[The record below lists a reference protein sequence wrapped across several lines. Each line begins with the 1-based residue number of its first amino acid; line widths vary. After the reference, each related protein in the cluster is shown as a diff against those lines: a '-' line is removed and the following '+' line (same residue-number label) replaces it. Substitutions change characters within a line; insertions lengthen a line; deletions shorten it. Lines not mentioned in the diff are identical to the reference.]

1 MATDDFMKQ
10 QYLTLRDEIRE
21 SKSRIFWL
29 LIIGMVLVMVAGY
42 LAAEHPSAFAN
53 AAIPFLLIGVMLAF
67 VSEQN
72 NIARAGRYLRETV
85 EPRIEN
91 LMGWEHWLETKPQLR
106 EVDHAFVLG
115 FTVLFLV
122 FFAITTSLTLVQLDK
137 NATRRVRLGG
147 CGRVRAGRVLHRDR
161 HLAALAVEHG
171 GEPIASASKISC
183 RGADARTAGIVT
195 PQSVRMTIDAG
206 KSCR

>member
-21 SKSRIFWL
+21 SKARIFWL
-29 LIIGMVLVMVAGY
+29 LIIGMVLVMAAGY

-53 AAIPFLLIGVMLAF
+53 AAIPFLLLGLMLAF

-91 LMGWEHWLETKPQLR
+91 LVGWEHWLETKPRLR

-115 FTVLFLV
+115 FSVLFLI

-137 NATRRVRLGG
+137 NSHEAYVWAAAIAYALGAF
-147 CGRVRAGRVLHRDR
+147 C
-161 HLAALAVEHG
+161 
-171 GEPIASASKISC
+171 I
-183 RGADARTAGIVT
+183 GIVLWRHWRSST
-195 PQSVRMTIDAG
+195 AVS
-206 KSCR
+206 

>member
-21 SKSRIFWL
+21 SKARIFWL
-29 LIIGMVLVMVAGY
+29 LIIGMLMVMTAGY

-53 AAIPFLLIGVMLAF
+53 AAIPFLLLGLMLAF

-91 LMGWEHWLETKPQLR
+91 LVGWEHWLETKPRLR

-115 FTVLFLV
+115 FSVLFLI
-122 FFAITTSLTLVQLDK
+122 FFAITTSLTLVQIDK
-137 NATRRVRLGG
+137 NAHEGYVWAAAIAYVLGAF
-147 CGRVRAGRVLHRDR
+147 C
-161 HLAALAVEHG
+161 
-171 GEPIASASKISC
+171 
-183 RGADARTAGIVT
+183 
-195 PQSVRMTIDAG
+195 
-206 KSCR
+206 

>member
-21 SKSRIFWL
+21 SKARIFWL
-29 LIIGMVLVMVAGY
+29 LILGMLLVMVAGY
-42 LAAEHPSAFAN
+42 LAAEHPTAFAN
-53 AAIPFLLIGVMLAF
+53 AAIPFLLLGLMLSF

-91 LMGWEHWLETKPQLR
+91 IMGWEHWLEGKPRLR

-115 FTVLFLV
+115 FSVLFLI
-122 FFAITTSLTLVQLDK
+122 FFSITTSLTLVQLDK
-137 NATRRVRLGG
+137 SAHDVYVWAAAIAYALGAF
-147 CGRVRAGRVLHRDR
+147 CIAVVLWR
-161 HLAALAVEHG
+161 HWRSSTAA
-171 GEPIASASKISC
+171 S
-183 RGADARTAGIVT
+183 
-195 PQSVRMTIDAG
+195 
-206 KSCR
+206 

>member
-1 MATDDFMKQ
+1 MATDEFMKQ

-21 SKSRIFWL
+21 SKARIFWL
-29 LIIGMVLVMVAGY
+29 LIMGIVLVMVSGY

-53 AAIPFLLIGVMLAF
+53 AAIPFLLLGLMLTF

-91 LMGWEHWLETKPQLR
+91 LVGWEHWLESKPQLR
-106 EVDHAFVLG
+106 EVDHSFVLG
-115 FTVLFLV
+115 FSILFLI

-137 NATRRVRLGG
+137 GGKEWYVWAAGVAYTLGAF
-147 CGRVRAGRVLHRDR
+147 CIMVVLWR
-161 HLAALAVEHG
+161 HWRSSTAA
-171 GEPIASASKISC
+171 S
-183 RGADARTAGIVT
+183 
-195 PQSVRMTIDAG
+195 
-206 KSCR
+206 